1 MNNLS
6 IFKLEDIEVNNIKF
20 SRPIKIKKDI
30 VVPILYSTQPFLVQ
44 VPSLY
49 LNNSYNGNNVIILPL
64 IGRTEQTTI
73 DVVNFFSELDRT
85 IISNIKNIL
94 YGIKRE
100 NRYMMD
106 FSNISYKS
114 IINEIEGDDNE
125 VYKNGLIKY
134 KINGLGDFSSKIYDE
149 GKNYIAVNE
158 YENKLIKGIYIKS
171 IIEINSLVLRDN
183 VIHVYIKP
191 HQLRITEERFQ
202 SINLESYSFIDS
214 DDEDNSNEIILNT
227 QTDYLEMDD
236 VEDIKKCNDVIDISD
251 VAPNNNT
258 NMFNVNMFNVNDNNN
273 NYGNNISYEN
283 LCCNESEMDNY
294 RDNVSESSDGEEDG
308 VFNLN
313 SE

>member
-1 MNNLS
+1 MNNIA
-6 IFKLEDIEVNNIKF
+6 IFKLEDISMSNIKF

-30 VVPILYSTQPFLVQ
+30 VVPILYNNQSSVPFLVQ

-125 VYKNGLIKY
+125 IYKNGLIKY
-134 KINGLGDFSSKIYDE
+134 KIYGSGDFTSKIYDE
-149 GKNYIAVNE
+149 NKGYIYPND

-191 HQLRITEERFQ
+191 HQLRITEEKFQ

-214 DDEDNSNEIILNT
+214 DDENGSNEIVLNT

-236 VEDIKKCNDVIDISD
+236 VEEIKKYNDIVNI
-251 VAPNNNT
+251 NNVTSEDN
-258 NMFNVNMFNVNDNNN
+258 NVVNNN
-273 NYGNNISYEN
+273 NEVDNNITYEK
-283 LCCNESEMDNY
+283 LCYNESEMDNY
-294 RDNVSESSDGEEDG
+294 KDVASESSQDEEDG
-308 VFNLN
+308 VFNLD